1 MFQLSLTGNKEGKMK
16 LSGKLFAALFMAA
29 LLAGCS
35 GPAKRDAGTNM
46 LCALGGAVV
55 GGAATA
61 AVVDGGSATTGG
73 AVVGAMLG
81 LLLCPNEAEAEE
93 PMVEEP
99 VCAVEPPAGALRD
112 QNGCAYDTD
121 GDGVYD
127 GIDLCRNTPE
137 GVTVDRVG
145 CPLDSDND
153 AVADYLD
160 LCPGT
165 PEGVI
170 VDQDGC
176 PLPGENLLSLTGVNF
191 EFDKATLTPEAKSIL
206 EEAVTLLKDTDDVV
220 EVRVEGHTDSIG
232 TEAYNQDL
240 SQRRAESVVNYLTS
254 RGIDG
259 RNLVAVGMGENSPVA
274 SNDSDAGRAANRRV
288 DFVVNQ

>member
-1 MFQLSLTGNKEGKMK
+1 MKLTGK
-16 LSGKLFAALFMAA
+16 LLAVAFAAA
-29 LLAGCS
+29 LLAGCA
-35 GPAKRDAGTNM
+35 GPNQRQSNTN
-46 LCALGGAVV
+46 LFCAVAGAVV
-55 GGAATA
+55 GGATA
-61 AVVDGGSATTGG
+61 AVVVDGGTGAGGLAVAG
-73 AVVGAMLG
+73 AALG
-81 LLLCPNEAEAEE
+81 LLLCPQEAEAEE
-93 PMVEEP
+93 VMVEEP
-99 VCAVEPPAGALRD
+99 VCPVAPPPGALVD

-165 PEGVI
+165 PKGVI

-176 PLPGENLLSLTGVNF
+176 PLAGENLLSLTGVNF
-191 EFDKATLTPEAKSIL
+191 AFDKAVLTSEAENIL
-206 EEAVTLLKDTDDVV
+206 EQAVTLLKETDGIV

-240 SQRRAESVVNYLTS
+240 SQRRAQSVVDYLVS

-259 RNLVAVGMGENSPVA
+259 SNLVPVGLGENFPVA
-274 SNDSDAGRAANRRV
+274 GNDTDAGRAANRRV

>member
-1 MFQLSLTGNKEGKMK
+1 MR
-16 LSGKLFAALFMAA
+16 LSGKFLTVAFMVA
-29 LLAGCS
+29 LLAGCA
-35 GPAKRDAGTNM
+35 GPNQRQANTN
-46 LCALGGAVV
+46 LFCAVGGALV

-61 AVVDGGSATTGG
+61 AVADGGTATAGG
-73 AVVGAMLG
+73 AAVGAMLA
-81 LLLCPNEAEAEE
+81 LLLCPQEAEAE
-93 PMVEEP
+93 PMMEEP
-99 VCAVEPPAGALRD
+99 VCPVAPPPGALTD
-112 QNGCAYDTD
+112 ENGCAFDSD

-127 GIDLCRNTPE
+127 GIDLCRHTPE

-145 CPLDSDND
+145 CPIDSDND

-165 PEGVI
+165 PKGTI

-191 EFDKATLTPEAKSIL
+191 EFDKATLTPAAKEIL
-206 EEAVTLLKDTDDVV
+206 EQAVAVLKDYDDIV

-232 TEAYNQDL
+232 SEAYNQKL
-240 SQRRAESVVNYLTS
+240 SQSRAEAVVDYLTS
-254 RGIDG
+254 RGITG
-259 RNLVAVGMGENSPVA
+259 SNLIPIGMGENFPVA
-274 SNDSDAGRAANRRV
+274 NNDTEAGRAANRRV

>member
-1 MFQLSLTGNKEGKMK
+1 MR
-16 LSGKLFAALFMAA
+16 LSGKFFAALFMAA

-35 GPAKRDAGTNM
+35 GPAQRDAGKNFM
-46 LCALGGAVV
+46 CAAGGALV
-55 GGAATA
+55 GAAGTA
-61 AVVDGGSATTGG
+61 AVDGGSGVAGG
-73 AVVGAMLG
+73 AAVGGMLG
-81 LLLCPNEAEAEE
+81 LLLCPREATAEE
-93 PMVEEP
+93 PMMEKP
-99 VCAVEPPAGALRD
+99 VCPVEPPAGALLD
-112 QNGCAYDTD
+112 ENGCAYDSD

-165 PEGVI
+165 PKGTI

-191 EFDKATLTPEAKSIL
+191 AFDKAVLTPEAKDIL
-206 EEAVTLLKDTDDVV
+206 EEAVTVLKDTDDIVQ
-220 EVRVEGHTDSIG
+220 VRVEGHTDSIG
-232 TEAYNQDL
+232 SEAYNQEL
-240 SQRRAESVVNYLTS
+240 SQRRAEAVAEYLVS
-254 RGIDG
+254 RGISES
-259 RNLVAVGMGENSPVA
+259 NLVPVGMGENFPVA
-274 SNDSDAGRAANRRV
+274 NNDTEAGRAANRRV

>member
-1 MFQLSLTGNKEGKMK
+1 MKLTGK
-16 LSGKLFAALFMAA
+16 LLAIAFMAA
-29 LLAGCS
+29 ILAGCA
-35 GPAKRDAGTNM
+35 GPNQRQGNAN
-46 LCALGGAVV
+46 LFCAIAGAVV
-55 GGAATA
+55 GGGVAAA
-61 AVVDGGSATTGG
+61 AADGGSAGG
-73 AVVGAMLG
+73 AVAGAALG
-81 LLLCPNEAEAEE
+81 LLLCPQEAEAEE
-93 PMVEEP
+93 MMVEEP
-99 VCAVEPPAGALRD
+99 VCPTEPPAGALLD

-145 CPLDSDND
+145 CPLDSDRD

-165 PEGVI
+165 PLGVI

-176 PLPGENLLSLTGVNF
+176 PLPGESLLSLTGVNF
-191 EFDKATLTPEAKSIL
+191 EFDKAVLTPEAKQIL
-206 EEAVTLLKDTDDVV
+206 EDAVTLLSETDGIV

-232 TEAYNQDL
+232 SEAYNQEL
-240 SQRRAESVVNYLTS
+240 SQRRAESVVDYLTS

-259 RNLVAVGMGENSPVA
+259 RNLVPVGLGENFPVA
-274 SNDSDAGRAANRRV
+274 NNDTDAGRAANRRV

>member
-1 MFQLSLTGNKEGKMK
+1 MKLTGK
-16 LSGKLFAALFMAA
+16 LLAVAFAAA
-29 LLAGCS
+29 LLAGCA
-35 GPAKRDAGTNM
+35 GPNQRQSNTN
-46 LCALGGAVV
+46 LFCAIGGALV

-61 AVVDGGSATTGG
+61 AVVDGGSASAGG
-73 AVVGAMLG
+73 AVVGAALA
-81 LLLCPNEAEAEE
+81 LLLCPQEAEAEE
-93 PMVEEP
+93 VMVEEP
-99 VCAVEPPAGALRD
+99 VCPVAPPPGALVD

-165 PEGVI
+165 PKGVI

-176 PLPGENLLSLTGVNF
+176 PLAGENLLSLTGVNF
-191 EFDKATLTPEAKSIL
+191 AFDKAVLTSEAENIL
-206 EEAVTLLKDTDDVV
+206 EQAVTLLKETDGIV

-240 SQRRAESVVNYLTS
+240 SQRRAQSVVDYLVS

-259 RNLVAVGMGENSPVA
+259 SNLVPVGLGENFPVA
-274 SNDSDAGRAANRRV
+274 GNDTDAGRAANRRV

>member
-1 MFQLSLTGNKEGKMK
+1 MR
-16 LSGKLFAALFMAA
+16 LSGKFFAALFMAA

-35 GPAKRDAGTNM
+35 GPAKRDAGTNLM
-46 LCALGGAVV
+46 CALGGALV

-61 AVVDGGSATTGG
+61 AVDGGSGVAGG
-73 AVVGAMLG
+73 AAVGGMLA
-81 LLLCPNEAEAEE
+81 LLLCPHEAEAEE
-93 PMVEEP
+93 PMMEEP
-99 VCAVEPPAGALRD
+99 VCPVEPPPGALLD

-165 PEGVI
+165 PKGVI

-176 PLPGENLLSLTGVNF
+176 PLPGEELLSLTGVNF
-191 EFDKATLTPEAKSIL
+191 EFDKATLTPEAKEIL
-206 EEAVTLLKDTDDVV
+206 EQAVTLLKETDEIV

-232 TEAYNQDL
+232 SEAYNQEL
-240 SQRRAESVVNYLTS
+240 SQRRAESVVEYLTS
-254 RGIDG
+254 RGVSG
-259 RNLVAVGMGENSPVA
+259 SNLVPVGLGENFPVA
-274 SNDSDAGRAANRRV
+274 NNDTEAGRAANRRV

>member
-1 MFQLSLTGNKEGKMK
+1 MRV
-16 LSGKLFAALFMAA
+16 SGKLLAAIFMAA
-29 LLAGCS
+29 LLAGCA
-35 GPAKRDAGTNM
+35 GPNQRQSNTN
-46 LCALGGAVV
+46 LFCAISGAVA

-61 AVVDGGSATTGG
+61 AVVDGSGVAGG
-73 AVVGAMLG
+73 AAVGAMLA
-81 LLLCPNEAEAEE
+81 LLLCPQEEAEAEE
-93 PMVEEP
+93 APMVEEP

-176 PLPGENLLSLTGVNF
+176 PLPGQNLLSLTGVNF
-191 EFDKATLTPEAKSIL
+191 EFDKAVLTAEAKSIL
-206 EEAVTLLKDTDDVV
+206 SEAVTLLKDTDDIV

-232 TEAYNQDL
+232 SEAYNQDL

-254 RGIDG
+254 QGIDG
-259 RNLVAVGMGENSPVA
+259 RNLVPVGLGENFPVA
-274 SNDSDAGRAANRRV
+274 NNDTAEGRAANRRV

>member
-1 MFQLSLTGNKEGKMK
+1 MR
-16 LSGKLFAALFMAA
+16 LSGKFFAALFMAA

-35 GPAKRDAGTNM
+35 GPAKRDAGKNFM
-46 LCALGGAVV
+46 CAAGGALV

-61 AVVDGGSATTGG
+61 AVDGGSGVAGG
-73 AVVGAMLG
+73 AAVGGMLG
-81 LLLCPNEAEAEE
+81 LLLCPHEAEAKE

-99 VCAVEPPAGALRD
+99 VCPVEPPPGALLD

-176 PLPGENLLSLTGVNF
+176 PLPGENLLTLTDVHF
-191 EFDKATLTPEAKSIL
+191 EFDKATLTPEAEETL
-206 EEAVTLLKDTDDVV
+206 EEAVTLLKETDQIV

-240 SQRRAESVVNYLTS
+240 SQRRAQAVVDYLTS
-254 RGIDG
+254 RGIDD
-259 RNLVAVGMGENSPVA
+259 RYLVPVGLGENFPIA
-274 SNDSDAGRAANRRV
+274 RNDTDAGRALNRRV
-288 DFVVNQ
+288 EFNVNR

>member
-1 MFQLSLTGNKEGKMK
+1 
-16 LSGKLFAALFMAA
+16 
-29 LLAGCS
+29 
-35 GPAKRDAGTNM
+35 
-46 LCALGGAVV
+46 
-55 GGAATA
+55 
-61 AVVDGGSATTGG
+61 
-73 AVVGAMLG
+73 MLG
-81 LLLCPNEAEAEE
+81 LLLCPHEAVAEE

-99 VCAVEPPAGALRD
+99 VCAVEPPPGALRD

-176 PLPGENLLSLTGVNF
+176 PLPGENLLTLTDVHF
-191 EFDKATLTPEAKSIL
+191 EFDKATLTPEAKDTL
-206 EEAVTLLKDTDDVV
+206 EEAVTLLKETDQIV

-240 SQRRAESVVNYLTS
+240 SQRRAQSVVDYLTS

-259 RNLVAVGMGENSPVA
+259 RYLLPIGMGETFPIADNST
-274 SNDSDAGRAANRRV
+274 DAGRALNRRV
-288 DFVVNQ
+288 EFDVNQ

>member
-1 MFQLSLTGNKEGKMK
+1 MR

-35 GPAKRDAGTNM
+35 GPAKRDAGKNFM
-46 LCALGGAVV
+46 CAVGGALV

-61 AVVDGGSATTGG
+61 AVDGSSGVAGG
-73 AVVGAMLG
+73 AAVGGMLG
-81 LLLCPNEAEAEE
+81 LLLCPQEAQAEE

-99 VCAVEPPAGALRD
+99 VCAVEPPPGALLD

-153 AVADYLD
+153 GVADYLD

-191 EFDKATLTPEAKSIL
+191 EFDKATLTPEAKETL
-206 EEAVTLLKDTDDVV
+206 EEAVTLLKDTDDIV

-240 SQRRAESVVNYLTS
+240 SQRRAEAVVNYLTS

-259 RNLVAVGMGENSPVA
+259 RNLLPVGLGESMPVA
-274 SNDSDAGRAANRRV
+274 RNDTDAGRAMNRRV

>member
-1 MFQLSLTGNKEGKMK
+1 MR
-16 LSGKLFAALFMAA
+16 LSGKLLAVLFLAALM
-29 LLAGCS
+29 AGCA
-35 GPAKRDAGTNM
+35 GPNQRQSTNN
-46 LCALGGAVV
+46 LFCALGGALVG
-55 GGAATA
+55 GGAASA
-61 AVVDGGSATTGG
+61 ATSGASGAGAGG
-73 AVVGAMLG
+73 AAAGAALA
-81 LLLCPNEAEAEE
+81 LLLCPQEAEAEE

-99 VCAVEPPAGALRD
+99 VCPVEPPAGALLD

-145 CPLDSDND
+145 CPIDSDND

-191 EFDKATLTPEAKSIL
+191 EFDKATLTPEAQDIL
-206 EEAVTLLKDTDDVV
+206 EEAVTLLKETDEVV

-240 SQRRAESVVNYLTS
+240 SQRRAESVVDYLTS
-254 RGIDG
+254 RGISG
-259 RNLVAVGMGENSPVA
+259 SNLMPVGLGETSPVA
-274 SNDSDAGRAANRRV
+274 RNDTEAGRAMNRRV

>member
-1 MFQLSLTGNKEGKMK
+1 MR
-16 LSGKLFAALFMAA
+16 LSGKLLAVLFMSA
-29 LLAGCS
+29 LLAGCA
-35 GPAKRDAGTNM
+35 GPNQRQGNTNLFCAIGGAIVGGAG
-46 LCALGGAVV
+46 AAAVADGGAGAGGAVA
-55 GGAATA
+55 GAA
-61 AVVDGGSATTGG
+61 
-73 AVVGAMLG
+73 LG
-81 LLLCPNEAEAEE
+81 LLLCPQEAEAEE

-99 VCAVEPPAGALRD
+99 VCPVEPPPGALKD

-165 PEGVI
+165 PKGVI

-191 EFDKATLTPEAKSIL
+191 EFDKATLTPEAQQIL
-206 EEAVTLLKDTDDVV
+206 EEAVTLLKETDDIV

-232 TEAYNQDL
+232 SEAYNQEL
-240 SQRRAESVVNYLTS
+240 SQRRAESVVDYLTS
-254 RGIDG
+254 RGVSG
-259 RNLVAVGMGENSPVA
+259 SNLVPVGLGENFPVA
-274 SNDSDAGRAANRRV
+274 NNDTEAGRAANRRV

>member
-1 MFQLSLTGNKEGKMK
+1 MKLTGK
-16 LSGKLFAALFMAA
+16 LLAVAFAAA
-29 LLAGCS
+29 LLAGCA
-35 GPAKRDAGTNM
+35 GPAKRDAGTNFM
-46 LCALGGAVV
+46 CALGGALV

-61 AVVDGGSATTGG
+61 AVDGGSGVAGG
-73 AVVGAMLG
+73 AFVGGALA
-81 LLLCPNEAEAEE
+81 LLLCPNEPEAA

-176 PLPGENLLSLTGVNF
+176 PLAGENLLSLTGVNF
-191 EFDKATLTPEAKSIL
+191 EFDKAKLTSEAENIL
-206 EEAVTLLKDTDDVV
+206 EEAVTLLKETDGIV

-240 SQRRAESVVNYLTS
+240 SQRRAQSVVDYLTS

-259 RNLVAVGMGENSPVA
+259 NNLLPVGLGENSPVA
-274 SNDSDAGRAANRRV
+274 SNDSSAGRAANRRV

>member
-1 MFQLSLTGNKEGKMK
+1 MKLTGK
-16 LSGKLFAALFMAA
+16 LLAVAFAAA
-29 LLAGCS
+29 LLAGCA
-35 GPAKRDAGTNM
+35 GPAKRDAGTNFM
-46 LCALGGAVV
+46 CALGGALV

-61 AVVDGGSATTGG
+61 AVVDGSGTAAGG
-73 AVVGAMLG
+73 AAVGAMLS
-81 LLLCPNEAEAEE
+81 LLLCPTEEPEAA

-176 PLPGENLLSLTGVNF
+176 PIAGENILSLTGVNF
-191 EFDKATLTPEAKSIL
+191 AFDKAQLTPEAENIL
-206 EEAVTLLKDTDDVV
+206 EEAVTLLKETDGIV

-232 TEAYNQDL
+232 AEAYNQDL
-240 SQRRAESVVNYLTS
+240 SQRRAQSVVDYLTS
-254 RGIDG
+254 RGING
-259 RNLVAVGMGENSPVA
+259 NNLLPVGLGENFPVA
-274 SNDSDAGRAANRRV
+274 SNDTDAGRAANRRV
-288 DFVVNQ
+288 DFVINQ

>member
-1 MFQLSLTGNKEGKMK
+1 MR

-35 GPAKRDAGTNM
+35 GPAKRDAGTNLM
-46 LCALGGAVV
+46 CAVGGALV
-55 GGAATA
+55 GGAAMA
-61 AVVDGGSATTGG
+61 AVDGGSNVTGG
-73 AVVGAMLG
+73 AAVGGMLG
-81 LLLCPNEAEAEE
+81 LLLCPQEAEAEE

-99 VCAVEPPAGALRD
+99 VCAVEPPPGALRD

-191 EFDKATLTPEAKSIL
+191 EFDKATLTPEAQEIL
-206 EEAVTLLKDTDDVV
+206 EEAVTLLKDTDDIV

-240 SQRRAESVVNYLTS
+240 SQRRAEAVVNYLTS

-259 RNLVAVGMGENSPVA
+259 RNLLPVGLGESMPVA
-274 SNDSDAGRAANRRV
+274 SNDSSAGRALNRRV

>member
-1 MFQLSLTGNKEGKMK
+1 MR
-16 LSGKLFAALFMAA
+16 LSGKLLAVLFMAA
-29 LLAGCS
+29 LLAGCA
-35 GPAKRDAGTNM
+35 GPNQRQGNSN
-46 LCALGGAVV
+46 LFCAIGGAVV

-61 AVVDGGSATTGG
+61 AVADGGTATAGG
-73 AVVGAMLG
+73 AAVGAMLA
-81 LLLCPNEAEAEE
+81 LLLCPQEAEAEE
-93 PMVEEP
+93 PMMEEP
-99 VCAVEPPAGALRD
+99 VCPVEPPPGALLD

-165 PEGVI
+165 PKGVI

-191 EFDKATLTPEAKSIL
+191 EFDKATLTPEAKDIL
-206 EEAVTLLKDTDDVV
+206 EEAVTLLKETDDIV

-232 TEAYNQDL
+232 SEAYNQEL
-240 SQRRAESVVNYLTS
+240 SQRRAESVVDYLTS
-254 RGIDG
+254 RGVSG
-259 RNLVAVGMGENSPVA
+259 SNLVPVGLGENFPVA
-274 SNDSDAGRAANRRV
+274 NNDTDAGRAANRRV

>member
-1 MFQLSLTGNKEGKMK
+1 MK
-16 LSGKLFAALFMAA
+16 LSGKLLAVAFMAA
-29 LLAGCS
+29 LLAGCA
-35 GPAKRDAGTNM
+35 GPNQRQQTTTNFF
-46 LCALGGAVV
+46 CAVGGAVI

-61 AVVDGGSATTGG
+61 AAGGSGGATTGG
-73 AVVGAMLG
+73 AAAGAMLA
-81 LLLCPNEAEAEE
+81 LLLCPQEAEAEE
-93 PMVEEP
+93 PMMEEP
-99 VCAVEPPAGALRD
+99 VCPVEPPPGALLD

-145 CPLDSDND
+145 CPLDSDKD
-153 AVADYLD
+153 GVADYLD

-176 PLPGENLLSLTGVNF
+176 PLAGENLLSLTGVNF
-191 EFDKATLTPEAKSIL
+191 EFDKATLTPEAKQIL
-206 EEAVTLLKDTDDVV
+206 EEAVTLLKETDDIV

-240 SQRRAESVVNYLTS
+240 SQRRAESVVEYLTS
-254 RGIDG
+254 RGVAG
-259 RNLVAVGMGENSPVA
+259 RNLLPVGLGENFPVA
-274 SNDSDAGRAANRRV
+274 TNDTESGRAANRRV

>member
-1 MFQLSLTGNKEGKMK
+1 MR
-16 LSGKLFAALFMAA
+16 LSGKFLAVLFMAA
-29 LLAGCS
+29 LMAGCA
-35 GPAKRDAGTNM
+35 GPAQRDAGKNFM
-46 LCALGGAVV
+46 CAIGGALVGGGAASAATSGASGAGAGGAVA
-55 GGAATA
+55 GAALA
-61 AVVDGGSATTGG
+61 
-73 AVVGAMLG
+73 
-81 LLLCPNEAEAEE
+81 LLLCPQEAEAEE

-99 VCAVEPPAGALRD
+99 VCPVEPPPGALLD

-191 EFDKATLTPEAKSIL
+191 EFDKATLTPEAQDIL
-206 EEAVTLLKDTDDVV
+206 EEAVTLLKETDEVV

-240 SQRRAESVVNYLTS
+240 SQRRAESVVDYLTS
-254 RGIDG
+254 RGISG
-259 RNLVAVGMGENSPVA
+259 SNLMPVGLGESSPVA
-274 SNDSDAGRAANRRV
+274 RNDTEAGRALNRRV

>member
-1 MFQLSLTGNKEGKMK
+1 MK
-16 LSGKLFAALFMAA
+16 LSGKLLAALFAVA
-29 LLAGCS
+29 LLAGCA
-35 GPAKRDAGTNM
+35 GPNQRASNNNIF
-46 LCALGGAVV
+46 CAVGGALV

-61 AVVDGGSATTGG
+61 AAVDGGAATAGG
-73 AVVGAMLG
+73 AAVGAMLA
-81 LLLCPNEAEAEE
+81 LLLCPNEEPEAA
-93 PMVEEP
+93 PMMEEP
-99 VCAVEPPAGALRD
+99 VCAVEPPPGALLD

-145 CPLDSDND
+145 CPLDSDGD

-165 PEGVI
+165 PKGVI

-191 EFDKATLTPEAKSIL
+191 EFDKATLTPEAKEIL
-206 EEAVTLLKDTDDVV
+206 EQAVAVLKDTDGIV

-232 TEAYNQDL
+232 TEAYNQKL
-240 SQRRAESVVNYLTS
+240 SQARAEAVVEYLTS

-259 RNLVAVGMGENSPVA
+259 RNLVAVGMGENYPVA
-274 SNDSDAGRAANRRV
+274 SNESEAGRAANRRV